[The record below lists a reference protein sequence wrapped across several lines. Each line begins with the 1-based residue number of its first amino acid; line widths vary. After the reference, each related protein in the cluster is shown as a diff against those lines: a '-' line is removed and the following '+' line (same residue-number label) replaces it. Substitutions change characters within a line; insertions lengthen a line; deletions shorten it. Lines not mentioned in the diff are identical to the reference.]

1 MFHVE
6 PTVRGLVLG
15 AFLSAAAVAQTG
27 GRPAAGV
34 AEADAG
40 TAAPAQEPPAKKPP
54 SKKRRTS
61 APGREKKTRTTAQS
75 GAAGASPKAGA
86 SKSTA
91 TRDSRTIGIGRSCT
105 KRADCSSAAHVCLRQ
120 HDQRGTLF
128 PRGVCALPCAGLEQG
143 LTKARPGFP
152 ATDPQTTKK
161 ILKVPPPPRCP
172 PRYQCR
178 SKGGDI
184 PIDLCVKG

>member
-120 HDQRGTLF
+120 HDQRGNLF